1 MKLEVLVSAMHADV
15 AELAQKMQLQT
26 EAIIIN
32 QCDEYATEQFTIF
45 DAEGNM
51 REVKAY
57 SFCERGIGLSRNN
70 ALLRAGGEISLF
82 SDDDIIYENGYEK
95 RILDEFAAH
104 PTADVLLFNV
114 SVNEKRRTYYNT
126 DFHRVRW
133 YNCGRYPAYAIAIKT
148 EKMHAKNL
156 TFSLLF
162 GGGARYS
169 NGEDSLF
176 LVDCLK
182 AGLKVYASPVL
193 IGKEEERDSGS
204 TWFSGYNRKF
214 FYDRGVLY
222 HYLYGKMAKI
232 WGVRF
237 LLKNKSVMC
246 KEVTFKQAYRW
257 LKEGIRFAK
266 TGKEQAYETS

>member
-1 MKLEVLVSAMHADV
+1 MKLQVLVSAMHAD
-15 AELAQKMQLQT
+15 AKELTNRMKLQT
-26 EAIIIN
+26 DAIIIN
-32 QCDEYATEQFTIF
+32 QCDGNATEQFTIE

-51 REVKAY
+51 REIKVY
-57 SFCERGIGLSRNN
+57 SFGERGIGLSRNN
-70 ALLRAGGEISLF
+70 ALLRANGEISLF
-82 SDDDIIYENGYEK
+82 ADDDIIYGNGYEK
-95 RILDEFAAH
+95 KILDEFAAH
-104 PTADVLLFNV
+104 PAADVLLFNV
-114 SVNEKRRTYYNT
+114 SVNDARRTYYNT

-133 YNCGRYPAYAIAIKT
+133 FNCGRYPAYAIAIKT

-162 GGGARYS
+162 GGGAKYS

-176 LVDCLK
+176 LVDCLR

-193 IGKEEERDSGS
+193 IGKEEERESGS
-204 TWFSGYNRKF
+204 TWFAGYNRKF

-232 WGVRF
+232 WGMRF

-246 KEVTFKQAYRW
+246 KEITFKQAYRW

-266 TGKEQAYETS
+266 TGKEQAYEAS